1 MSALL
6 LQENTLYSSSTE
18 RSLIASNEEVASHVL
33 VYNFFGMLGVYN
45 ELQGAYKYNVL
56 RYIKNTS
63 YPRLSNISDNQ
74 NNMSLSVR
82 LAFEARLFRQPIVP
96 YEMFELLA
104 ELRFGNTETIDS
116 NLVRDWANTLY
127 DHKLLQI
134 KDIRTRLNFFRFK
147 NNEEYDLG
155 WLAYKLDRI
164 VQGNRNLPYTQT
176 FRKYSKFLIHK
187 TPNLF

>member
-1 MSALL
+1 
-6 LQENTLYSSSTE
+6 
-18 RSLIASNEEVASHVL
+18 
-33 VYNFFGMLGVYN
+33 MLGIYN

-63 YPRLSNISDNQ
+63 YPMMSNVSNAQ

-82 LAFEARLFRQPIVP
+82 LAYEAKLFKQPIVP

-104 ELRFGNTETIDS
+104 ELRFGNTKKIDS
-116 NLVRDWANTLY
+116 DIAREWANHLY
-127 DHKLLQI
+127 NHKLIQI
-134 KDIRTRLNFFRFK
+134 RDIRTRLNFFRFK
-147 NNEEYDLG
+147 NDESLDLG

-164 VQGNRNLPYTQT
+164 LRGNRLPYTST
-176 FRKYSKFLIHK
+176 FRKYSKYLIHK